1 MLPETVIALLKSGKT
16 KENAADYD
24 KAVEIAAECVRYWES
39 SSAAAELLRERE
51 RVKTR

>member
-16 KENAADYD
+16 KENAVDYD
-24 KAVEIAAECVRYWES
+24 KAVEIAVECVRYWKAT
-39 SSAAAELLRERE
+39 SAAAELLRERE

>member
-16 KENAADYD
+16 KENAVDYD
-24 KAVEIAAECVRYWES
+24 KAVEIAVECVR
-39 SSAAAELLRERE
+39 AVELLRERE